1 MSIQST
7 SFNPLAKQ
15 RSFANPTID
24 SGINA
29 GGVFDG
35 RGHDFLDPDDIL
47 KTVDGFSQGVTPTS
61 SSNSSFLP
69 LGTNPI
75 AQNANSFNVL
85 SSTNGNLNTIFAP
98 NFGNSLLNPSPRPNQ
113 DLSNFN
119 PLIWENPNST
129 NVLLGTMDAI
139 NKIFGGN
146 GLFQPNPVPPLFPS
160 NRQPQ
165 PPFNDFAAPVA
176 QQAEHKVLGGNGLQ
190 PNPAPPLFPPNGQP
204 QSSFNNFAAP
214 VAQQAEHKV
223 LGGNGLQ
230 PNPAPP
236 LFPPNGQPQS
246 SFNNFAAPVAQ
257 QAEHKVLGGNGLQ
270 PNPAPPLFPPNGQ
283 PQSPFNNFAAPVAQQ
298 AEPAPLHIK
307 SDGAIHIGHKD
318 PATGD
323 GANVSTLEG
332 IGSTAPILPGPI
344 PIKPVL
350 PDKLPSKGDPSY
362 KILDLLLKEVS
373 ADGNYTAVEL
383 KRLSKHPRV
392 KGSVYEPV
400 LYTLAKLADKYKKS
414 VTSVHL
420 KAIANKVKNDEFLK
434 EKDVKEFLPEL
445 AGWEKAKKS
454 KK

>member
-204 QSSFNNFAAP
+204 QS
-214 VAQQAEHKV
+214 
-223 LGGNGLQ
+223 
-230 PNPAPP
+230 
-236 LFPPNGQPQS
+236 
-246 SFNNFAAPVAQ
+246 
-257 QAEHKVLGGNGLQ
+257 
-270 PNPAPPLFPPNGQ
+270 
-283 PQSPFNNFAAPVAQQ
+283 PFNNFAAPVAQQ

-383 KRLSKHPRV
+383 KRLSKHPRI